1 MSNLLSAVAD
11 LFGFDSTSTPPS
23 ANPIIDPNDPFCVIK
38 SVRNSDEGINPATG
52 LPMVGGLDTSGN
64 PYGMNMHDS
73 SSFGND
79 VWIGSSSVFDHES
92 STSSHDSWS
101 TGGCIGSMFD

>member
-1 MSNLLSAVAD
+1 MKNFLSAVAD
-11 LFGFDSTSTPPS
+11 LFGFDSISNSPS
-23 ANPIIDPNDPFCVIK
+23 ANPIIDPNDPFCVIN
-38 SVRNSDEGINPATG
+38 SIRHSDEGINPATG

-79 VWIGSSSVFDHES
+79 SWISSSSIFDHES

-101 TGGCIGSMFD
+101 TGGFGGSMFD